1 MKMADLTAGTEY
13 LAASGNDWAST
24 PYRASRVR
32 VLSTDRLVTTR
43 SRYGYGYGGKPPV
56 TMEVTLNGVAYTA
69 PARKASHHDRVDAVL
84 VIGLDA
90 KTGLVQKNAT
100 PRFVPLRDLRGE
112 WAIVY
117 PEVVARDAAIAQAR
131 REAEQRRNDTAARVQ
146 AAVKAL
152 AAKGVKVPHVGSWD
166 TKATF
171 GPEALEQ
178 IIALIE
184 G

>member
-1 MKMADLTAGTEY
+1 MADLTAGTDY
-13 LAASGNDWAST
+13 LASSGTDWAST

-43 SRYGYGYGGKPPV
+43 PRYYGYGYGSKPAS
-56 TMEVTLNGVAYTA
+56 TMKVTLNGVTYTA
-69 PARKASHHDRVDAVL
+69 PARKASKHDRVDAVL

-90 KTGLVQKNAT
+90 KTGLATDNAT

-112 WAIVY
+112 WATVY

-131 REAEQRRNDTAARVQ
+131 REAEQRRSGKTARVQ

-152 AAKGVKVPHVGSWD
+152 EAKGVKVTHVGSRA